1 MQCDVFRLATRLKTT
16 KFLNSLSK
24 ILKSAGKIRMNPH
37 GTIDARSLAMDRLI
51 AQHLRHDPSLL
62 GKARK
67 VLERWLQ
74 SCDGSVRPTLEEWR
88 SILDGPFDLVLE
100 ALEGDDEKSVRLRQS
115 SPFCG
120 ILIARTHDQRA
131 A

>member
-1 MQCDVFRLATRLKTT
+1 
-16 KFLNSLSK
+16 
-24 ILKSAGKIRMNPH
+24 MNPH

-51 AQHLRHDPSLL
+51 AQRLRLDPSLL
-62 GKARK
+62 GKARE
-67 VLERWLQ
+67 VLQRWLQ
-74 SCDGSVRPTLEEWR
+74 SCDGSVRPALKEWQG
-88 SILDGPFDLVLE
+88 ILDGPFALILE
-100 ALEGDDEKSVRLRQS
+100 TLESDDEKSVRLRQS